1 LLCRRVSVI
10 LRARDVEGMDPPIAR
25 QTPPRPQ
32 TSGKAGTP
40 RELREWAAKIS
51 PAKVTTPSET
61 DGDDTI
67 AAPDVDPAEPRR
79 FGIPDG
85 SSAARARMISA
96 SRGTGGALL
105 VGFSCESGDL
115 NGRWDKPVGDGLRK
129 SPVMDGVPVPRGQT
143 VTPTPVGAGP
153 GAWFR

>member
-1 LLCRRVSVI
+1 M
-10 LRARDVEGMDPPIAR
+10 EPPIAR
-25 QTPPRPQ
+25 ETAPRPK

-40 RELREWAAKIS
+40 SELREWAAKIS
-51 PAKVTTPSET
+51 PAKVVATPPEADAN
-61 DGDDTI
+61 DGI
-67 AAPDVDPAEPRR
+67 VAPDVDPAEPRR

-85 SSAARARMISA
+85 SPAARARMISA

-129 SPVMDGVPVPRGQT
+129 SPVTGGGVPVPRGQT
-143 VTPTPVGAGP
+143 VTPTPVGGGP
-153 GAWFR
+153 GVWFR

>member
-1 LLCRRVSVI
+1 M
-10 LRARDVEGMDPPIAR
+10 EPPIAR
-25 QTPPRPQ
+25 ETAPRPK

-40 RELREWAAKIS
+40 SELREWAAKIS
-51 PAKVTTPSET
+51 PAKVVATPPEA
-61 DGDDTI
+61 DADDRLV
-67 AAPDVDPAEPRR
+67 APDVDPAEPRR

-85 SSAARARMISA
+85 SPAARARMISA

-129 SPVMDGVPVPRGQT
+129 SPVMHGVT
-143 VTPTPVGAGP
+143 VAPTPIGGGP
-153 GAWFR
+153 GVWFR

>member
-1 LLCRRVSVI
+1 M
-10 LRARDVEGMDPPIAR
+10 EPPIAR
-25 QTPPRPQ
+25 ETAPRPK

-40 RELREWAAKIS
+40 SELREWAAKIS
-51 PAKVTTPSET
+51 PAKVVATPPEA
-61 DGDDTI
+61 D
-67 AAPDVDPAEPRR
+67 AEPRR

-85 SSAARARMISA
+85 SPAARARMISA

-129 SPVMDGVPVPRGQT
+129 SPVTDVPVPRGQT
-143 VTPTPVGAGP
+143 VTPTPVGGGP
-153 GAWFR
+153 GVWFR